1 MSKKP
6 SRKPTPLTLEFRA
19 LLHDYMIERNNGR
32 MPYTSTTSE
41 AYRER
46 HDRLVDLSALEG
58 HHPSPAVI
66 ASVCRTVYDDIK
78 ADSKQ
83 GFSPEEVIE
92 RWDFSILLSL
102 SDFYKSVNMASHKD
116 FLSEKPLPPNNNQDT
131 K

>member
-1 MSKKP
+1 MSKNP

-19 LLHDYMIERNNGR
+19 LLHDYMVERDKGNQ
-32 MPYTSTTSE
+32 PYTAKATE
-41 AYRER
+41 QYREH
-46 HDRLVDLSALEG
+46 HDRFVDLSAMDG

-78 ADSKQ
+78 ADKKV
-83 GFSPEEVIE
+83 SPTEVID

-102 SDFYKSVNMASHKD
+102 SDFYKSVNMTSEKH